1 MTSPIAGGLF
11 PISKLDIHTI
21 LLFILT
27 FLYFYIFY
35 NEIFPSLVGIFV
47 SGIKPLLADIPL
59 LDLIPYMRV
68 CICFLC
74 YIFKKP
80 DIFIDYLR

>member
-1 MTSPIAGGLF
+1 MEPYATRVVKGECIYITGSYAILVLCTHTRRPVTSPIAGGLF

-35 NEIFPSLVGIFV
+35 NEIFSFV
-47 SGIKPLLADIPL
+47 SEDI
-59 LDLIPYMRV
+59 R
-68 CICFLC
+68 
-74 YIFKKP
+74 
-80 DIFIDYLR
+80 